1 MNHMCKKHW
10 SSGQPESSPLLI
22 ESIKLQSVCGH
33 AISSNWLPLLNVI
46 ACLAVTHKRPL
57 SD

>member
-1 MNHMCKKHW
+1 MNHTCKKDW
-10 SSGQPESSPLLI
+10 SFEQGESSPSLI
-22 ESIKLQSVCGH
+22 ESVKLQSVCGH

-46 ACLAVTHKRPL
+46 ACLAVTHKGPL